1 MNQLEKNEVHKCLED
16 VGFTKIFS
24 DIYDPSVKAVVH
36 LYDVSMSLV
45 NDIYKVG
52 KAILG
57 RIPSE
62 ICVELAGLAFVGSVI
77 ASGGA
82 TIPSSGVALA
92 TMTTIDYATLFKL
105 IRKAVQSILVGSII
119 YS

>member
-1 MNQLEKNEVHKCLED
+1 MEKNEVHKCLED